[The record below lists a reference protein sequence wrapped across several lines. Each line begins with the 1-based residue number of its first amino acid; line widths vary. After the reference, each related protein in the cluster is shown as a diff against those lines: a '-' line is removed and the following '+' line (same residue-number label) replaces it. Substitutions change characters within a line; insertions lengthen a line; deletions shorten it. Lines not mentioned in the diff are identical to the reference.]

1 MEQCSFPVVIGPM
14 EGDCHPWALPQA
26 KAVQLGEEA
35 REAQRQLAAA
45 EGEIQAAEAAEV
57 AGNAAVERA
66 LRQVD
71 ALNRRYEKLTAGLAK
86 GEDTGAVLRLLGPPA
101 HHRLPLKQTRQLAAQ
116 TCERKLSHPSWY
128 LMCSQ
133 QHSLVGRGYFRLIPA
148 DSRGMC
154 KPHCFAV

>member
-1 MEQCSFPVVIGPM
+1 M
-14 EGDCHPWALPQA
+14 
-26 KAVQLGEEA
+26 QLGEEA

-45 EGEIQAAEAAEV
+45 EGEIQAAEAAEA

-86 GEDTGAVLRLLGPPA
+86 GEDTGAVLRPLGPPRPPPPPSPA
-101 HHRLPLKQTRQLAAQ
+101 GTRKLAAQ
-116 TCERKLSHPSWY
+116 TCERKPAHPSWY

-133 QHSLVGRGYFRLIPA
+133 QHSLVGRGSL
-148 DSRGMC
+148 
-154 KPHCFAV
+154 

>member
-1 MEQCSFPVVIGPM
+1 MER
-14 EGDCHPWALPQA
+14 DCHPWALPQA

-45 EGEIQAAEAAEV
+45 EGEIQAAEAAEA

-86 GEDTGAVLRLLGPPA
+86 GEDTGAVLRPLGPPPPTTA
-101 HHRLPLKQTRQLAAQ
+101 SLSSTDAQAGSTDTRAQAGAPIMVPDVLAAA
-116 TCERKLSHPSWY
+116 LS
-128 LMCSQ
+128 C
-133 QHSLVGRGYFRLIPA
+133 R
-148 DSRGMC
+148 
-154 KPHCFAV
+154 